1 MNYLD
6 IFLEEANKY
15 SEFKKAKDI
24 VRKNSD
30 ENVWLIGGFIY
41 RNIVAGL
48 YGIEKPEVDL
58 DFIVKKSKKKWNL
71 PEDWKVTVSRM
82 GSPKFIG
89 PNFDID
95 FVPLNNL
102 YSAKKFNLAP
112 TIETF
117 LSTTPLNVQSIVYD
131 VNNNKLIGEKG
142 IWAIKNKLII
152 PTENKQ
158 IREYV
163 EEKKEMPFLD
173 YLKKYAKELNFN
185 YKL

>member
-1 MNYLD
+1 
-6 IFLEEANKY
+6 
-15 SEFKKAKDI
+15 
-24 VRKNSD
+24 
-30 ENVWLIGGFIY
+30 
-41 RNIVAGL
+41 
-48 YGIEKPEVDL
+48 
-58 DFIVKKSKKKWNL
+58 
-71 PEDWKVTVSRM
+71 
-82 GSPKFIG
+82 
-89 PNFDID
+89 
-95 FVPLNNL
+95 
-102 YSAKKFNLAP
+102 LAP

-163 EEKKEMPFLD
+163 EEKKEMLFLD